1 MGRNFVPTQGVS
13 AALLHKCNKPL
24 SHNDELFFNV
34 IPSRGRE
41 EEIKVVETLW
51 RVCKHRSC
59 TTRERICKI
68 TRKSGVEHKA
78 VVVKWKAAD
87 VH

>member
-1 MGRNFVPTQGVS
+1 M
-13 AALLHKCNKPL
+13 
-24 SHNDELFFNV
+24 